1 MREDFDVVQE
11 AIGPGY
17 EAPFVVVAATEDG
30 TMTERKRLDQLARWQ
45 RKIAEDPAVQAVIGP
60 EQVAKRTK
68 PLKNTGNELRRP
80 ATKRAASSTN

>member
-1 MREDFDVVQE
+1 MREDFNVVQE

-30 TMTERKRLDQLARWQ
+30 TMTERRRLNELARWQ

-60 EQVAKRTK
+60 EEVAK
-68 PLKNTGNELRRP
+68 ERR
-80 ATKRAASSTN
+80 R